1 MTELAVTARCVNDL
15 EALDGAIADHILTI
29 FEERRSANP
38 DSGEPMARVG
48 GPIRKLHADMSGHR
62 SLRAVTWY
70 DKRRDV
76 CWLLAAGVH
85 QDFYEGVEELN
96 KKGLLFPTAED
107 VANFESEAHVRLLQ
121 RVVRNARRSLE
132 MALGSPGQ
140 EVPVTDNPPPKA
152 SFRVEADKLW
162 VRVVIVEAGK
172 RQVFDK
178 DLAAIWV
185 GVFGQR
191 EMTLDFPPGGSWDSL
206 YLVGPVPDLN
216 EWPPRAVGL
225 SSEGTS

>member
-1 MTELAVTARCVNDL
+1 MTELAITARCVTNL
-15 EALDGAIADHILTI
+15 EALDGAVADHILTI
-29 FEERRSANP
+29 FEERRSVNP
-38 DSGEPMARVG
+38 DSGETMARVG
-48 GPIRKLHADMSGHR
+48 GPVRKLHADMSGHR

-107 VANFESEAHVRLLQ
+107 IANFESEAHARLLQ
-121 RVVRNARRSLE
+121 RVVRNAREVLA
-132 MALGSPGQ
+132 MALASPGQ
-140 EVPVTDNPPPKA
+140 EIAVTDNPPPKA
-152 SFRVEADKLW
+152 YFRVEGDRLW

-178 DLAAIWV
+178 DIAAIWA

-191 EMTLDFPPGGSWDSL
+191 QMTLDVPADAAWDSL
-206 YLVGPVPDLN
+206 YLVGPIPDLN

-225 SSEGTS
+225 SSEATS